1 MQASIYIIT
10 SIKGPAIRPHGRYLY
25 LINVENQQGQIV
37 SRTGYGTVKDVNEN
51 RLALR
56 ALVKAMRRLK
66 PSDLKI
72 YTNCNYLSNYFF
84 MLPKWQQANWQIRGR
99 DIKNLAAWVEIS
111 VRSEGKQVE
120 FYPLDGSSYQK
131 WMEHEIHKLETEI
144 KQSWR

>member
-1 MQASIYIIT
+1 M
-10 SIKGPAIRPHGRYLY
+10 
-25 LINVENQQGQIV
+25 

-56 ALVKAMRRLK
+56 ALVKALRRLK

-72 YTNCNYLSNYFF
+72 YTNCNYLSNYFSY
-84 MLPKWQQANWQIRGR
+84 LPKWQQANWQIHGR

-111 VRSEGKQVE
+111 VRSEGRQVE

-131 WMEHEIHKLETEI
+131 WMEHELHKLETEI